1 MITTTLSWIASQID
15 GKLDGQDCEVNAVS
29 TDTRTLDSGSVYL
42 ALKGDNFDGH
52 AFAESAE
59 KAGASAIIASEP
71 VNVSIPVVYVEDTK
85 LALGLLGAAV
95 KREIAPKTIAITGS
109 SGKTTV
115 KEMCAA
121 ILERRGS
128 VLATNGNFN
137 NDIGVPLTLLR
148 LEHHHEYAVMELGA
162 NHLGEIAYTTDLVKP
177 DVATIVNAAASHLE
191 GFGSLLGVA
200 RAKSEIFKGLGD
212 NGTAIVN
219 VDSQFADFWQGKL
232 KQKRV
237 LTFSPMQKNNEAD
250 FTAEDIIV
258 GLDGCAAFQ
267 LCSNEGEAAIQLT
280 IPGIHNVGNALV
292 AAALTMQLGATLEN
306 VRDGLLAMKQVK
318 GRLNVKTL
326 GSQVRLLDDTYNA
339 NVASVNAAIDT
350 LSTFSGI
357 NVLILGDM
365 KELGEKARFYHEQV
379 GNYALSKGID
389 YLYSFGVLSQS
400 ASAVFEEISGKNGTE
415 KNSGHFTDID
425 SLMKALEQDL
435 QVEQQDI
442 SILVKGS
449 RSSRMER
456 VVEAIEA
463 SSLGKFERRR
473 ERIAC

>member
-1 MITTTLSWIASQID
+1 MIATTLSWVASQIN
-15 GKLDGQDCEVNAVS
+15 GVLHGQDCSINAVS
-29 TDTRTLDSGSVYL
+29 TDTRTIEEGAIYL
-42 ALKGDNFDGH
+42 ALKGPNFNGH
-52 AFAESAE
+52 QFVEAAENT
-59 KAGASAIIASEP
+59 GAVAIIASEDVKTTLP
-71 VNVSIPVVYVEDTK
+71 VIQVEDTK

-95 KREIAPKTIAITGS
+95 KKEVAPRTIAITGS

-121 ILERRGS
+121 ILSRRGN
-128 VLATNGNFN
+128 VLATKGNFN

-148 LEHHHEYAVMELGA
+148 LEKQHDYAVIELGA

-200 RAKSEIFKGLGD
+200 RAKSEIFKGLPE
-212 NGTAIVN
+212 NGVAIVN
-219 VDSQFADFWQGKL
+219 ADSQFADFWFGKL
-232 KQKRV
+232 KRNRT
-237 LTFSPMQKNNEAD
+237 LSFSPDSKSQSD
-250 FTAEDIIV
+250 FTASDITI

-267 LCSNEGEAAIQLT
+267 LHCPVGEVAIQLT

-292 AAALTMQLGATLEN
+292 AAALTLQVGASLEN
-306 VRDGLLAMKQVK
+306 VRDGLLTMKQVS
-318 GRLNVKTL
+318 GRLNVKVLTE
-326 GSQVRLLDDTYNA
+326 QVRLLDDTYNA

-357 NVLILGDM
+357 NVLVLGDM

-379 GNYALSKGID
+379 GNYAKSKGIH
-389 YLYSFGVLSQS
+389 YLYTMGVLSQS
-400 ASAVFEEISGKNGTE
+400 ASDVFGTQG
-415 KNSGHFTDID
+415 GHFSDVD
-425 SLMKALEQDL
+425 SVVRAMENDL
-435 QVEQQDI
+435 LSRQQDI

-449 RSSRMER
+449 RSSKMER

-463 SSLGKFERRR
+463 SALGKLDSRR

>member
-1 MITTTLSWIASQID
+1 MIMTTLSWIANQID
-15 GKLDGQDCEVNAVS
+15 GTLEGQDCEVNAVS

-52 AFAESAE
+52 VFVESAAN
-59 KAGASAIIASEP
+59 AGATAIIASEP
-71 VNVSIPVVYVEDTK
+71 VVTALPVIYVTDTK
-85 LALGLLGAAV
+85 LALGKLGAAV

-128 VLATNGNFN
+128 VLATDGNFN

-148 LEHHHEYAVMELGA
+148 LEKHHEYAVMELGA
-162 NHLGEIAYTTDLVKP
+162 NHLGEIAYTTNLVKP

-200 RAKSEIFKGLGD
+200 RAKSEIFKGLD
-212 NGTAIVN
+212 DTGTAIVN

-237 LTFSPMQKNNEAD
+237 LTFSPNQKNEAD
-250 FTAEDIIV
+250 FAAEDIIV
-258 GLDGCAAFQ
+258 GLDGCAAFH
-267 LCSNEGEAAIQLT
+267 LCTDAGEAAIQLS

-326 GSQVRLLDDTYNA
+326 SNHFRLLDDTYNA

-350 LSTFSGI
+350 LSSFSGI
-357 NVLILGDM
+357 NVLVLGDM

-379 GNYALSKGID
+379 GNYARSKGIN
-389 YLYSFGVLSQS
+389 YLYSLGVLSQS
-400 ASAVFEEISGKNGTE
+400 ASTVFKDKG
-415 KNSGHFTDID
+415 GHFTDIE
-425 SLMKALEQDL
+425 SLMQALEHDL
-435 QVEQQDI
+435 QREQMDI

-449 RSSRMER
+449 RSSKMER

-463 SSLGKFERRR
+463 SSLGKLESRR